1 MICKISYRIDIILI
15 FSKDMYLW
23 KYKIAI
29 NELNIWFNKIYFF
42 SIYLNNYK
50 SIILFI
56 NRFKLFLT
64 KFNKKIFLNKVF
76 KNEINL

>member
-29 NELNIWFNKIYFF
+29 NELNIKFMNVKHI
-42 SIYLNNYK
+42 S
-50 SIILFI
+50 
-56 NRFKLFLT
+56 LT
-64 KFNKKIFLNKVF
+64 KFLYFTYVMRIIILVLSHLLLETLDHDI
-76 KNEINL
+76 EIK